1 MATPVIRD
9 SRDDDVGAVA
19 SIYAHHVLTSAGT
32 FETEPPDAAE
42 MAARRSSVLSAGL
55 PYLVAE
61 VDAVVAGYAY
71 ATVYRSRAAYRF
83 TAEDSIYVHPAHM
96 GSGVGRALLTAL
108 IARCEALGCRQMIA
122 VIGDRENTAS
132 IRLHE
137 RAGFVM
143 AGTLRSVGFKFGRW
157 IDTVR
162 MQRTLGEGDATLP
175 PMRGTWRGC

>member
-1 MATPVIRD
+1 MGTPSAIRP
-9 SRDDDVGAVA
+9 SRDDDIVAIA
-19 SIYAHHVLTSAGT
+19 SIYGHHVRTSAGT
-32 FETEPPDAAE
+32 FETEPPTAAE
-42 MAARRSSVLSAGL
+42 MAARRSAVLSAGL

-61 VDAVVAGYAY
+61 VDGVVAGYAY

-96 GSGVGRALLTAL
+96 GAGVGRALLTAL
-108 IARCEALGCRQMIA
+108 IERCEALGCRQMIA
-122 VIGDRENTAS
+122 VIGDRENAAS

-175 PMRGTWRGC
+175 TGTPE